1 LAQVNMTEA
10 EYNEV
15 AGPCIAD
22 QFFHIFSDST
32 LPIPEWII
40 EKNGSAENVAKSVP
54 YLAEDGSLWAFARI
68 YQHVGSEASWQLV
81 PISNHA
87 FSEQYR
93 SYMQNNG

>member
-1 LAQVNMTEA
+1 MTEA
-10 EYNEV
+10 EYNEI

-40 EKNGSAENVAKSVP
+40 EKNGSAENVAESVP

-68 YQHVGSEASWQLV
+68 YQLAGSEASWQLV

-93 SYMQNNG
+93 TYMQNNG